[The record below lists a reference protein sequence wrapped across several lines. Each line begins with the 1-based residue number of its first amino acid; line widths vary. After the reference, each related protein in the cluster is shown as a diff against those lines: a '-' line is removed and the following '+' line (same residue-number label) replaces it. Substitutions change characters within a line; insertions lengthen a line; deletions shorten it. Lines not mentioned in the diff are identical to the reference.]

1 VTASLSDIVHLYA
14 KVKVLV
20 VGDSIIDQYHFGR
33 VDRIS
38 PEAPCMVF
46 VEDYDKHESRRGG
59 ADNVAHQLEVL
70 GCQVET
76 LFSTRYSVK
85 HRFMVGQYQV
95 FRRDSDG
102 DRTPSAADIAKVK
115 DLAMGQNVIVL
126 SDYAKG
132 WLTHELCRAVIETGK
147 PVIVDPK
154 GKNWTKYLGC
164 FVMCPNEKELN
175 ESEPLYVT
183 EDGPHHHVIIT
194 KGEKGV
200 QLNEIGK
207 ESVNIPATAHQ
218 VFDVT
223 GAGDVVTALIAA
235 GIGAG
240 ASLYD
245 SAVLANFAAGVVVGK
260 VGTSVCT
267 KEELLACLG

>member
-1 VTASLSDIVHLYA
+1 MQNLVDIVNNYT

-20 VGDSIIDQYHFGR
+20 IGDAIIDQYHFGR

-46 VEDYDKHESRRGG
+46 VEDYDKSEARRGG

-76 LFSTRYSVK
+76 CFSTRRSVK

-102 DRTPSAADIAKVK
+102 DRTPTEPDIAQIK
-115 DLAMGQNVIVL
+115 DLAMGQDVIVL
-126 SDYAKG
+126 SDYNKH
-132 WLTHELCRAVIETGK
+132 WLTRELCRSVIETGK

-154 GKNWTKYLGC
+154 GTEWYKYQGC
-164 FVMCPNEKELN
+164 SILCPNEKEWVAWQSSPGWFAVKSSIVEKMGEHGLR
-175 ESEPLYVT
+175 
-183 EDGPHHHVIIT
+183 VIDD
-194 KGEKGV
+194 
-200 QLNEIGK
+200 IGMRDIK
-207 ESVNIPATAHQ
+207 SQAKA

-223 GAGDVVTALIAA
+223 GAGDTVTALIAA
-235 GIGAG
+235 GIGTG

-245 SAVLANFAAGVVVGK
+245 SAVLANYAAGVVVGK

-267 KEELLACLG
+267 KEELLQCL